1 MVCAVD
7 VCLCGMQE
15 LRTEILPRIN
25 SAVANIHSQL
35 DGQSLTHCCCSATA
49 DDVTDVVLVVLT
61 TA

>member
-35 DGQSLTHCCCSATA
+35 DGQSITHCYCWCYWCCSCCSYHC
-49 DDVTDVVLVVLT
+49 L
-61 TA
+61 